1 MHRNHPPVVE
11 QSVSRFLL
19 PKEARIRAL
28 SRGGPPPTRSDSKMA
43 EEGATRM
50 YADRTLYLSLPP
62 FDSFSF
68 FFFFYDY
75 QRTRASGKIFHVVS
89 RNSLQEFLLGR

>member
-68 FFFFYDY
+68 FFFF
-75 QRTRASGKIFHVVS
+75 
-89 RNSLQEFLLGR
+89 L